1 MIVAWVAKTVFIRLW
16 VVRIRQRF
24 AQGLTNAVSA
34 VRANSMRPAPDI
46 RTSAALREPEEPHR
60 PSYLGSV
67 PLTVRGRLLK
77 VRVQLGGSHGEAHGL
92 ATNWP
97 QSGNHQS
104 GEDTTENQVLSRAI
118 VFCYVCVVHPR
129 SGSMCPGPPFPFQV
143 SKR

>member
-1 MIVAWVAKTVFIRLW
+1 VIVAWVAKTVFIRLW

-60 PSYLGSV
+60 PSYLDSV

-97 QSGNHQS
+97 SQTITNPAKIRKKQGQ
-104 GEDTTENQVLSRAI
+104 SRAT
-118 VFCYVCVVHPR
+118 VCCYVCVVHPCSR
-129 SGSMCPGPPFPFQV
+129 SMYPGPPFPFQV